1 MSRVLLV
8 DSLDELVEDGG
19 AFGLAV
25 FLGVVALA
33 LEGGPE
39 LDGGLEVAAGF
50 AGGFHLAVELDRAG
64 AQSVAE
70 HAGVC
75 FAAQF
80 CHAGGFVVGGQFE
93 LLSVEGVDF
102 LADGLVLAGH
112 DAVSDAG
119 VDQGHLHGAVFYM
132 RVIQR
137 R

>member
-1 MSRVLLV
+1 LSRLLLV

-25 FLGVVALA
+25 VAGVVALA

-39 LDGGLEVAAGF
+39 FDGGLEVAAGF
-50 AGGFHLAVELDRAG
+50 AGGFHPAVELDGAG

-80 CHAGGFVVGGQFE
+80 CHAGGLVVGRQLQ
-93 LLSVEGVDF
+93 LLAVERVDF
-102 LADGLVLAGH
+102 LADGLALVG
-112 DAVSDAG
+112 DNAVSDAG
-119 VDQGHLHGAVFYM
+119 VDEGHFHGAVFYM

-137 R
+137 Q

>member
-1 MSRVLLV
+1 MSMVLLV
-8 DSLDELVEDGG
+8 DSLDEFVEDSG

-50 AGGFHLAVELDRAG
+50 AGGFHPAVELDRAG
-64 AQSVAE
+64 AQAVAE
-70 HAGVC
+70 HAGVG
-75 FAAQF
+75 FAAQL
-80 CHAGGFVVGGQFE
+80 CHAGGFVVGGQLE
-93 LLSVEGVDF
+93 LLAVEGVDF
-102 LADGLVLAGH
+102 LADGLVLVGH

>member
-1 MSRVLLV
+1 LSRLFLV
-8 DSLDELVEDGG
+8 DLPDELVEDGG

-39 LDGGLEVAAGF
+39 LDGGLEVAAGS
-50 AGGFHLAVELDRAG
+50 AGGFHPAVELDGAG

-80 CHAGGFVVGGQFE
+80 FHAGGLVVGGQFQ
-93 LLSVEGVDF
+93 LLAVERVDF
-102 LADGLVLAGH
+102 SLMAWYSSATTRS
-112 DAVSDAG
+112 A
-119 VDQGHLHGAVFYM
+119 M
-132 RVIQR
+132 RA
-137 R
+137 